1 MTKFSYSEVQP
12 AYTSSQC
19 ARLESLPSFNT
30 VEATLEQ
37 FASSTSLTGPG
48 WDSAK
53 QALAPYSLV
62 SKALHNYHCDFGE
75 IFASFLASFESE
87 VGETSKTLDTE
98 ELADLQAKINRLQQ
112 EKQDL
117 LLKIAGNIALE
128 IIGGYGVMYKD
139 FQIDQKQKKV
149 DLLQKYEAFENTHA
163 NDFSEIKAI
172 GTQLKTALSDL
183 GKAKQFNAKT
193 GKYSKIEYTNYEWY
207 QKLSD
212 YNDSC
217 PTQRMEIVAEYQ
229 EAAGHGLTVYKVY
242 IDGKYNEEASNN
254 LQWLML
260 QDSLKMVVDI
270 GGELTGVY
278 DLYRLFFGKDPV
290 TGGAASRL
298 EAGLWTALLLLPTG
312 KIVEGI
318 KEIRAG
324 NRLLKGMDLTADE
337 LRILNKAG
345 YFEDVSKI
353 EKIEKAANSFRPQ
366 KITLNNGEIAYK
378 SKDGILVRSA
388 DYLDEAGNIKWPN
401 HNGFELD
408 ELGEPIVKN
417 ADLKKGKILDRYGA
431 VSGTFTSPVENG
443 QVLNYES
450 RGLPYPESVME
461 YHQYEVVKDIN
472 IKNVQQGF
480 DNLSLV
486 DQQKLKQLMSD
497 YGFNLEDMAN
507 PQSGKIAEVFGSG
520 GGTQIKLGTSVSW
533 YEKLGIL
540 KEIK

>member
-12 AYTSSQC
+12 AYTSSQS
-19 ARLESLPSFNT
+19 ARLESLPSFTT

-37 FASSTSLTGPG
+37 FASSTSLSGPG

-62 SKALHNYHCDFGE
+62 SKALYNYHCDFGE

-117 LLKIAGNIALE
+117 MRKIAGNIALE
-128 IIGGYGVMYKD
+128 IIGGYGVMYKE

-149 DLLQKYEAFENTHA
+149 DLLQKYEAFENNHA

-172 GTQLKTALSDL
+172 GTQIKTALSDL

-217 PTQRMEIVAEYQ
+217 PSQRMEIVAEYQ

-242 IDGKYNEEASNN
+242 INGKYNKEASTN

-270 GGELTGVY
+270 GGEITGVY

-298 EAGLWTALLLLPTG
+298 EAGLWTALLLLPTS

-318 KEIRAG
+318 REIRAG

-337 LRILNKAG
+337 LKILNKAG
-345 YFEDVSKI
+345 YFDDMAKI
-353 EKIEKAANSFRPQ
+353 EKISGLTKAQ
-366 KITLNNGEIAYK
+366 KVENFQNRINDIRAKMPNNPLKKRGNMAIA
-378 SKDGILVRSA
+378 DV
-388 DYLDEAGNIKWPN
+388 NIKGLPEEFVAHSKIN
-401 HNGFELD
+401 SKLD
-408 ELGEPIVKN
+408 KGADVGNFSILKPEGERIFKN
-417 ADLKKGKILDRYGA
+417 YEPSASSLDGTKFDRFHDTEVKILEDIASKIKDPNAFG
-431 VSGTFTSPVENG
+431 SIDLFTE
-443 QVLNYES
+443 
-450 RGLPYPESVME
+450 LPACQSCSNIILEFRKKFP
-461 YHQYEVVKDIN
+461 N
-472 IKNVQQGF
+472 IK
-480 DNLSLV
+480 LSIFT
-486 DQQKLKQLMSD
+486 K
-497 YGFNLEDMAN
+497 
-507 PQSGKIAEVFGSG
+507 
-520 GGTQIKLGTSVSW
+520 
-533 YEKLGIL
+533 
-540 KEIK
+540 

>member
-1 MTKFSYSEVQP
+1 MQPKERRKLVTKYSYSEVQP
-12 AYTSSQC
+12 AYTSSQS
-19 ARLESLPSFNT
+19 ARLSSLSSFNT

-37 FASSTSLTGPG
+37 FASSTSLSGPG

-53 QALAPYSLV
+53 QALAPYSV
-62 SKALHNYHCDFGE
+62 IAKALYNYQCDFGE
-75 IFASFLASFESE
+75 TFASFLASFESE

-128 IIGGYGVMYKD
+128 IIGGYGVMYKE

-149 DLLQKYEAFENTHA
+149 DLLQKYEVFETNHA

-193 GKYSKIEYTNYEWY
+193 GKYSKLEYTNYEWY

-242 IDGKYNEEASNN
+242 IDGKYNKEASTN

-270 GGELTGVY
+270 GGELTGIS
-278 DLYRLFFGKDPV
+278 DLYRLFFGKDPL

-318 KEIRAG
+318 KEIKAG

-337 LRILNKAG
+337 LKILNKAG
-345 YFEDVSKI
+345 YFDDVAKI
-353 EKIEKAANSFRPQ
+353 EKVSG
-366 KITLNNGEIAYK
+366 L
-378 SKDGILVRSA
+378 
-388 DYLDEAGNIKWPN
+388 DYLDNQLGSMKNNVKVNKYESAESVNNWWKKQGYSQPPYTPKTVVQEITLLEDTKFVRVYDGVESGLYGGWIMRAEDVKGLTPLQIQEKFALPRLPEYIGEVVLPKGSTIRAGEVNPLFGNKGG
-401 HNGFELD
+401 GFQFD
-408 ELGEPIVKN
+408 MMQQRIGEFKEI
-417 ADLKKGKILDRYGA
+417 GKIIDW
-431 VSGTFTSPVENG
+431 
-443 QVLNYES
+443 
-450 RGLPYPESVME
+450 
-461 YHQYEVVKDIN
+461 
-472 IKNVQQGF
+472 
-480 DNLSLV
+480 
-486 DQQKLKQLMSD
+486 
-497 YGFNLEDMAN
+497 
-507 PQSGKIAEVFGSG
+507 SGK
-520 GGTQIKLGTSVSW
+520 
-533 YEKLGIL
+533 
-540 KEIK
+540 

>member
-1 MTKFSYSEVQP
+1 MQQKERRKPMTKFSYTEVQP
-12 AYTSSQC
+12 AYTSSQS
-19 ARLESLPSFNT
+19 ARLESLPSFTT

-37 FASSTSLTGPG
+37 FASSTSLSGPG

-62 SKALHNYHCDFGE
+62 SKALYNYHCDFGE

-128 IIGGYGVMYKD
+128 IIGGYGVMYKE

-163 NDFSEIKAI
+163 TDFSEIKAV
-172 GTQLKTALSDL
+172 GTQIKTALSDL

-217 PTQRMEIVAEYQ
+217 PSQRMEIVAEYQ

-242 IDGKYNEEASNN
+242 INGKYNKEASTN

-278 DLYRLFFGKDPV
+278 DLYRLFF
-290 TGGAASRL
+290 
-298 EAGLWTALLLLPTG
+298 WQ
-312 KIVEGI
+312 
-318 KEIRAG
+318 
-324 NRLLKGMDLTADE
+324 
-337 LRILNKAG
+337 
-345 YFEDVSKI
+345 
-353 EKIEKAANSFRPQ
+353 RPS
-366 KITLNNGEIAYK
+366 NW
-378 SKDGILVRSA
+378 RS
-388 DYLDEAGNIKWPN
+388 
-401 HNGFELD
+401 
-408 ELGEPIVKN
+408 
-417 ADLKKGKILDRYGA
+417 
-431 VSGTFTSPVENG
+431 S
-443 QVLNYES
+443 
-450 RGLPYPESVME
+450 
-461 YHQYEVVKDIN
+461 
-472 IKNVQQGF
+472 
-480 DNLSLV
+480 
-486 DQQKLKQLMSD
+486 
-497 YGFNLEDMAN
+497 
-507 PQSGKIAEVFGSG
+507 
-520 GGTQIKLGTSVSW
+520 
-533 YEKLGIL
+533 
-540 KEIK
+540 

>member
-1 MTKFSYSEVQP
+1 MKQKERRKPMTKFSYSEVQP
-12 AYTSSQC
+12 AYTSSQS

-37 FASSTSLTGPG
+37 FASSISLSGPG

-62 SKALHNYHCDFGE
+62 SKALYNYHCDFGE

-117 LLKIAGNIALE
+117 MLKIAGNIALE
-128 IIGGYGVMYKD
+128 IIGGYGVMYKE
-139 FQIDQKQKKV
+139 FQIDRNQKKV
-149 DLLQKYEAFENTHA
+149 DLLQKYEAFETNHA

-193 GKYSKIEYTNYEWY
+193 GKYSKIEYTSYEWY

-242 IDGKYNEEASNN
+242 INGKYNKEASTN

-298 EAGLWTALLLLPTG
+298 EAGLWTALLLLPTS

-318 KEIRAG
+318 KEIKAG
-324 NRLLKGMDLTADE
+324 NRFLRGLDLTADE
-337 LRILNKAG
+337 LRILDKAG

-353 EKIEKAANSFRPQ
+353 EKLEKTARVPEINPSRNLIDNLNEIADDIRDINKKYADGVEMNNSIENIINSASYYEDHWEQVSAVTRSIAGHAFENGNKRTAFD
-366 KITLNNGEIAYK
+366 TLNMLLDDLKLKSPLNDTQKWDLIDKLGKGEI
-378 SKDGILVRSA
+378 KDVSEIANIL
-388 DYLDEAGNIKWPN
+388 
-401 HNGFELD
+401 
-408 ELGEPIVKN
+408 
-417 ADLKKGKILDRYGA
+417 KGK
-431 VSGTFTSPVENG
+431 
-443 QVLNYES
+443 
-450 RGLPYPESVME
+450 
-461 YHQYEVVKDIN
+461 
-472 IKNVQQGF
+472 
-480 DNLSLV
+480 
-486 DQQKLKQLMSD
+486 
-497 YGFNLEDMAN
+497 
-507 PQSGKIAEVFGSG
+507 
-520 GGTQIKLGTSVSW
+520 
-533 YEKLGIL
+533 
-540 KEIK
+540 